1 MIAGISDTDPALE
14 TDMLRS
20 PLLGAAVALAL
31 LTACNGATG
40 NTSAAAD
47 GNRVAQ
53 ARVAMDSANPFQA
66 EALARFDEPWAMSFL
81 PDGRLLVSEKRGA
94 LKLYDFG
101 SGTAGDVSGVPQV
114 LYGGQGG
121 LGDVVPHPRFA
132 DNGLVYISYAEAGDG
147 DTAGAA
153 VARAR
158 LVPDAAGGGA
168 LQGVEVIWRQVPKVT
183 GRGHYGHRILFGDDG
198 MLWISSGDRQ
208 KFDPAQDMTSNM
220 GKILRLNDDGSVPAD
235 NPFAGQGEVASQV
248 WSLGHR
254 NPLGIAFDPQGQ
266 LWNNEMG
273 PKNGD
278 ELNRVERGENY
289 GYPIVS
295 NGEHYDGRPIPDHD
309 TRPEFAA
316 PVITWTPVISPSSME
331 FYTGSL
337 FPDWQGDAFIGG
349 LSSQALVRV
358 SFDGSRAW
366 ESGRYPMG
374 NRIRAVRQGPDGA
387 LYLLEDGK
395 DGRLLKLTPQG

>member
-1 MIAGISDTDPALE
+1 MS
-14 TDMLRS
+14 RS
-20 PLLGAAVALAL
+20 LTLCAAVALAL
-31 LTACNGATG
+31 LTACSGANGNASNSPREG
-40 NTSAAAD
+40 NQPADTS
-47 GNRVAQ
+47 VK
-53 ARVAMDSANPFQA
+53 MDSANPFA
-66 EALARFDEPWAMSFL
+66 ATAIAAFDEPWAMSFL

-101 SGTAGDVSGVPQV
+101 SGAAGDVSGVPDV

-121 LGDVVPHPRFA
+121 FGDVVPHPQFA
-132 DNGLVYISYAEAGDG
+132 DNGMVYISYAEAGDG
-147 DTAGAA
+147 DTAGGA

-158 LVPDAAGGGA
+158 LVLDESGGGT
-168 LQGVEVIWRQVPKVT
+168 LEDVEVIWRQVPKVS
-183 GRGHYGHRILFGDDG
+183 GRGHYAHRILFGDDG
-198 MLWISSGDRQ
+198 MLWIASGDRQ

-295 NGEHYDGRPIPDHD
+295 NGEHYDGRPIPNHD

-331 FYTGSL
+331 FYTGDL
-337 FPDWQGDAFIGG
+337 FPDWRGDAFIGG

-358 SFDGSRAW
+358 SFDGNRAW
-366 ESGRYPMG
+366 ESARYSMG

-387 LYLLEDGK
+387 LYLLEDGE

>member
-1 MIAGISDTDPALE
+1 MSRPYATALCA
-14 TDMLRS
+14 T
-20 PLLGAAVALAL
+20 LAFVL

-40 NTSAAAD
+40 TAAGTAAE
-47 GNRVAQ
+47 GNRVSD
-53 ARVAMDSANPFQA
+53 ARVAMDRANPFA
-66 EALARFDEPWAMSFL
+66 ASAIARFDEPWAMSFL
-81 PDGRLLVSEKRGA
+81 PDGRLLVSEKRGT

-101 SGTAGDVSGVPQV
+101 SGEAGTVTGVPDV
-114 LYGGQGG
+114 VYGGQGG
-121 LGDVVPHPRFA
+121 FGDVVPHPQFA
-132 DNGLVYISYAEAGDG
+132 DNGLVYLSYAEAGDG

-158 LVPDAAGGGA
+158 LVLDDAGGGA
-168 LQGVEVIWRQVPKVT
+168 LENLEVIWRQVPKVT
-183 GRGHYGHRILFGDDG
+183 GRGHYAHRILFGDDG

-208 KFDPAQDMTSNM
+208 KFDPAQDMQSNM

-278 ELNRVERGENY
+278 ELNRVVRGENY

-331 FYTGSL
+331 FYTGDL
-337 FPDWQGDAFIGG
+337 FPDWRGDAFIGG

-358 SFDGSRAW
+358 SFDGDRAW
-366 ESGRYPMG
+366 EAARYPMG

-387 LYLLEDGK
+387 LYLLEDGRG
-395 DGRLLKLTPQG
+395 GRLLKLTPQG